1 MYLIKNEVPEL
12 EKFNK
17 DYYDP
22 MLGYYIIP
30 DTKISEREV
39 EAIVAKYDDWNY
51 LFEDIFFNADGLPDV
66 GVGSFIVGPDKLING

>member
-12 EKFNK
+12 EKFNR

-22 MLGYYIIP
+22 MLGYYVIP

-39 EAIVAKYDDWNY
+39 EAIVAKHDGWDY
-51 LFEDIFFNADGLPDV
+51 LYEDVFFNVEGLPDV
-66 GVGSFIVGPDKLING
+66 GVGSFVVGPVELIRG